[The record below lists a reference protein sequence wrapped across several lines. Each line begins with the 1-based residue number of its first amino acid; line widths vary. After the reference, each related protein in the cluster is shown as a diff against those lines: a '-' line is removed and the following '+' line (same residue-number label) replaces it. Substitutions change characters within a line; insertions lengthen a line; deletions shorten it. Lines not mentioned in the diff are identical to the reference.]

1 MDATLAAKC
10 TDLQDRL
17 RAMGSV
23 VVAFSGGVDSTVL
36 LKVAILTLGRERVLA
51 VTARSPSLPAVDL
64 DSVPRLAAEMGAVHE
79 FIETAEF
86 DNPNYRANPANRCYF
101 CKSELFGRL
110 RELAAQRG
118 FQAVLCGTNTDDL
131 GDFRP
136 GLQAAEEYGV
146 RAPLVEAGLSKAE
159 LRRLAAEL
167 GLPIHDKP
175 ASPCLAS
182 RIPYGQPVTPEKL
195 RQIDAAESLLRALGF
210 CECRVRHHGPVARIE
225 VPAAELEHII
235 TEPVRTRI
243 VTELRSLGFHYVA
256 LDLAGFR
263 SGSLNEVLASAPHLS
278 GEPASVSPTQRR
290 PA

>member
-1 MDATLAAKC
+1 VDAMLAAKY

-23 VVAFSGGVDSTVL
+23 VVAFSGGVDSTLL

-51 VTARSPSLPAVDL
+51 VTARSPSLPAAEL
-64 DSVPRLAAEMGAVHE
+64 DSVPQLAAEVGAVHE

-86 DNPNYRANPANRCYF
+86 DNPSYRANPANRCYF
-101 CKSELFGRL
+101 CKSELFAGL
-110 RELAAQRG
+110 RALAAQRG

-136 GLQAAEEYGV
+136 GLQAAEEFGV

-263 SGSLNEVLASAPHLS
+263 SGSLNEVLASAPRLS